1 MRALLVQAAAAQN
14 IMVVQRRKI
23 HGVDFCGECNEFP
36 WKNAHIRRRS
46 IRQDMDSQPCHYSE
60 VRGTQ

>member
-1 MRALLVQAAAAQN
+1 MPDSVEAITTLREYLAYIYIYIGALLVQAAAAQN

-36 WKNAHIRRRS
+36 CKNAHIR
-46 IRQDMDSQPCHYSE
+46 
-60 VRGTQ
+60 

>member
-36 WKNAHIRRRS
+36 CKNAH
-46 IRQDMDSQPCHYSE
+46 
-60 VRGTQ
+60 VR